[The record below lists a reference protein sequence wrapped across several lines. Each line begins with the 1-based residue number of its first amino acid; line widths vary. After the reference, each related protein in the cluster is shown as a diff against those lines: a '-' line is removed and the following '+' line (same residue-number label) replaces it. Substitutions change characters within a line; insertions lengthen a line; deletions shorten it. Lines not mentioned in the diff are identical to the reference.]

1 MFQYFYY
8 NINVDNT
15 VEEVQLHCL
24 IILICIFIAVALLQQ
39 QNIRL
44 AFWCPQ
50 NSVKV
55 LFLPKMN
62 AKTSVVSLH
71 LKHCKKKLMFG
82 GLQQMSSV
90 PNITM
95 AAV

>member
-1 MFQYFYY
+1 MSQCF
-8 NINVDNT
+8 NIFIAPLMWTVDDT

-55 LFLPKMN
+55 LFLPKLN

-71 LKHCKKKLMFG
+71 LKHCKKELMFG
-82 GLQQMSSV
+82 GLQQV
-90 PNITM
+90 
-95 AAV
+95 